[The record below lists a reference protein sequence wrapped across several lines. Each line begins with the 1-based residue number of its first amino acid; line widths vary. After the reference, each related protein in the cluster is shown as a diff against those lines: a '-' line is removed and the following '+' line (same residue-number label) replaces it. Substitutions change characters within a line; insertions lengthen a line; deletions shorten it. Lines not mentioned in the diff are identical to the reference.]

1 MYSNNNRSLY
11 FLTLKYKKKKETLH
25 FNIFECFMQKRY
37 ISYDKDYGF
46 HNIYMMHPLYSASFR
61 ELVITLQ
68 SSHNIPSHN
77 KNKSI
82 LHISS
87 VMDLFFQYI
96 SRSFENVMMV
106 NNAVSV
112 ISNTSAPCCDKC
124 LIDHYI
130 TFDQVLK
137 FMNKLSVLVFT
148 FLKIPFFD

>member
-1 MYSNNNRSLY
+1 M
-11 FLTLKYKKKKETLH
+11 T
-25 FNIFECFMQKRY
+25 
-37 ISYDKDYGF
+37 
-46 HNIYMMHPLYSASFR
+46 HPLYSASFR

-82 LHISS
+82 LHVSQSWI
-87 VMDLFFQYI
+87 FFQYI

-130 TFDQVLK
+130 IFDQVLK
-137 FMNKLSVLVFT
+137 FMNK
-148 FLKIPFFD
+148 